1 MTRILHYFATITM
14 LLLLIAPLAFGQVA
28 EKTLV
33 KSFAIAK
40 QQTVMVNV
48 PGNIEVKTWTGDLL
62 RIQMTI
68 TLNSGN
74 ESILK
79 SLISAGRY
87 NLVAKDSD
95 GMLLIEAP
103 AAGKVV
109 EIGGKPLE
117 DSFSITIFAP
127 ENVTVKLK
135 NASVNN
141 TGVSSSF

>member
-1 MTRILHYFATITM
+1 MTKIIRYFAAITM

-33 KSFAIAK
+33 KSFAITK
-40 QQTVMVNV
+40 QQTVVVDV
-48 PGNIEVKTWTGDLL
+48 PGNVEVKTWTNDLL

-68 TLNSGN
+68 TLQNGS

-87 NLVAKDSD
+87 NLVAKESD
-95 GMLLIEAP
+95 GTFLIEAP
-103 AAGKVV
+103 ALGKVV
-109 EIGGKPLE
+109 QIGGKPLE

-127 ENVTVKLK
+127 ENVTVKLN

-141 TGVSSSF
+141 TGVGSSF

>member
-1 MTRILHYFATITM
+1 MTKIIRYFAAITM

-40 QQTVMVNV
+40 QQTVVVDV
-48 PGNIEVKTWTGDLL
+48 PGNVEVKTWTNDLL

-68 TLNSGN
+68 ALNNGS

-87 NLVAKDSD
+87 NLVAKESD
-95 GMLLIEAP
+95 GTFLIEAP
-103 AAGKVV
+103 ALAKVV
-109 EIGGKPLE
+109 QIGGKPLE

-135 NASVNN
+135 NASINN
-141 TGVSSSF
+141 TGVGSSF

>member
-1 MTRILHYFATITM
+1 MTRMLRYFAITTM

-40 QQTVMVNV
+40 QQTVVVDV
-48 PGNIEVKTWTGDLL
+48 PGNVEVKTWTNDLL

-68 TLNSGN
+68 TLNNGS

-87 NLVAKDSD
+87 NLVAKESD
-95 GMLLIEAP
+95 GTFLIEAP
-103 AAGKVV
+103 ALGKVV
-109 EIGGKPLE
+109 QIGGKPLE

>member
-1 MTRILHYFATITM
+1 MTRIIRYFAAITM

-33 KSFAIAK
+33 KSFAITK
-40 QQTVMVNV
+40 QQTVVVDV
-48 PGNIEVKTWTGDLL
+48 PGNVEVKTWTNDLL

-68 TLNSGN
+68 TLHNGS

-87 NLVAKDSD
+87 NLVAKESD
-95 GMLLIEAP
+95 GTFLIEAP
-103 AAGKVV
+103 ALGKVV
-109 EIGGKPLE
+109 QIGGKPLE

-127 ENVTVKLK
+127 ENVTVKLN

-141 TGVSSSF
+141 TGVGSSF